1 MIDPNKLEIREIKYN
16 TEEYSRELELRDAV
30 LRMPLG
36 MSIYHD
42 NLESDKTDFHL
53 GAFVNNRLVGVLIL
67 TTLSTEDVK
76 MRQVAVDEQWRA
88 KKVGSDMVRYA
99 ETLAKNNGHRQ
110 MVLNARKSAVVFY
123 KKLGYE
129 IISEEFLEINLP
141 HYKMRKCLE

>member
-1 MIDPNKLEIREIKYN
+1 MIDSNELEIREIKYN

-30 LRMPLG
+30 LRIPLG

-42 NLESDKTDFHL
+42 NLEADKNDLHL
-53 GAFVNNRLVGVLIL
+53 GAFVNYRLVGVLIL

-76 MRQVAVDEQWRA
+76 MRQVAVDEQWRT
-88 KKVGSDMVRYA
+88 KKVGSEMVRYV
-99 ETLAKNNGHRQ
+99 ETLAKNKGYRQ
-110 MVLNARKSAVVFY
+110 MVLNARKSAVGFY

-141 HYKMRKCLE
+141 HYKMRKRLE